1 MRTLLTLATIA
12 ITGVAGAAYASDH
25 AQDNT
30 KAGRAISAE
39 QMKAGMEQLGY
50 DVQRMERDDG
60 AYELY
65 LVDRDSGGKV
75 KAHFDIKTGELT
87 RAKLARVDR
96 KTDGHEDGDANKE
109 RHEDRD

>member
-1 MRTLLTLATIA
+1 MRTLLTLAAIA
-12 ITGVAGAAYASDH
+12 ITGVAGAAYASDQ
-25 AQDNT
+25 AQDN

-75 KAHFDIKTGELT
+75 TAHFDIKTGELT
-87 RAKLARVDR
+87 RAKLAHVDR
-96 KTDGHEDGDANKE
+96 EMDEHDDGDAGKE
-109 RHEDRD
+109 H

>member
-12 ITGVAGAAYASDH
+12 ITGLAGAAYAGDQ
-25 AQDNT
+25 AKDNT
-30 KAGRAISAE
+30 KASRTISAE

-75 KAHFDIKTGELT
+75 KAHFDITTGEMT
-87 RAKLARVDR
+87 RAKLAHVDR
-96 KTDGHEDGDANKE
+96 KTGEHEE
-109 RHEDRD
+109 RDEDRD